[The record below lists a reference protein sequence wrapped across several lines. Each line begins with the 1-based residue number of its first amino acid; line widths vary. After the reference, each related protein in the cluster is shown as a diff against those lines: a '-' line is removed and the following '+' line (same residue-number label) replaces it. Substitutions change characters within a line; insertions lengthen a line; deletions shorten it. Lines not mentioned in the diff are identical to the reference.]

1 MFNSSNY
8 NEVCNSTTIVGTNGG
23 PSYYG
28 TYDQCGNVYEWTEG
42 NGPNVIRKNEITLKT
57 KSARGGRYIGRNGDL
72 GLKADYVHHFPPRQK
87 GIAIGFRVCSQGLGD
102 IRASG
107 LLIKSAS
114 SNPLN
119 FSSFVLVEDV
129 GNKPDTL
136 EPVGRRYKNGNPEIE
151 LEINTNRLGSVD
163 YDYLIQKYPTTVEE
177 YCEFL
182 NAIAS
187 EDTYKIFA
195 EAHFLGTD
203 PIIEGVENSVFRP
216 IKGKSK
222 KPISHANWYDA
233 ARFVNW
239 LCNGKPSG
247 RQNKNTTEDGA
258 YALNGVM
265 NPQNNA
271 DIKRNAINPNT
282 GLPPTYW
289 LPSEDEWHK
298 AAYYKGGSTDAGY
311 WTFATQSDISPLSC
325 TQDVFDN
332 GSAASPVPYHEHDIR
347 DIKNNGGKTVSIK
360 FTDNEFNKITMDF
373 RDGLLINYSKTRS

>member
-1 MFNSSNY
+1 MFNSANY

-42 NGPNVIRKNEITLKT
+42 NGPNVINKNTTLKT
-57 KSARGGRYIGRNGDL
+57 KSARGGRYLGRNGDL
-72 GLKADYVHHFPPRQK
+72 GLKADYVHHFPPEQK
-87 GIAIGFRVCSQGLGD
+87 GVAVGFRLCSQGLGD
-102 IRASG
+102 VETDG
-107 LLIKSAS
+107 LLIKNPF

-119 FSSFVLVEDV
+119 FSSFVLVTDI

-182 NAIAS
+182 NAIAA
-187 EDTYKIFA
+187 EDTYGVFA
-195 EAHFLGTD
+195 QAYISGKDPVIERIEA
-203 PIIEGVENSVFRP
+203 SAYRP
-216 IKGKSK
+216 IKSK
-222 KPISHANWYDA
+222 ARKPISRASWYDA

-239 LCNGKPSG
+239 LCNGKPLG
-247 RQNKNTTEDGA
+247 KQNKNTTEDGA
-258 YALNGVM
+258 YTLSGIVR
-265 NPQNNA
+265 PQNNTN
-271 DIKRNAINPNT
+271 IKRNIINPNT

-289 LPSEDEWHK
+289 LPSENEWHK

-332 GSAASPVPYHEHDIR
+332 GSAASPVSHHEHDIR
-347 DIKNNGGKTVSIK
+347 DIKNFDGKTTTIT
-360 FTDNEFNKITMDF
+360 FIDNSLNKIVLKF
-373 RDGLLINYSKTRS
+373 KDGLLINDSETRD